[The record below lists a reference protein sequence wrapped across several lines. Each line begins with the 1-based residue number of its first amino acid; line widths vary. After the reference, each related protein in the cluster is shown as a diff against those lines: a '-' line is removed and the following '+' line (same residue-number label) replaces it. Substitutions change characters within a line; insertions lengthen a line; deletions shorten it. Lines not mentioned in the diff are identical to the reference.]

1 MSIILRVVLSGPVH
15 DAGNLSQ
22 VSIIFIRLLRVT
34 WDVNSVN
41 ALELL
46 HELLFR
52 QVKVNRDDTGASGLE
67 EVSVRALE
75 ETGVGSLQ
83 VVVPLIREGLSKHT
97 NDRLVGLGAYVM
109 TGVNKNWLAL
119 VTAKMSS
126 SMATIFD
133 VVMHSWL
140 TQVVLVSV
148 EFS

>member
-67 EVSVRALE
+67 EVGVRALE

-97 NDRLVGLGAYVM
+97 NDRLVGLSAYVM
-109 TGVNKNWLAL
+109 TSVNKNWLAL

-126 SMATIFD
+126 SMATYNSHI
-133 VVMHSWL
+133 H
-140 TQVVLVSV
+140 
-148 EFS
+148 